1 MRHDLPK
8 RIQLHAPVK
17 RWYHNEHLREAIE
30 IVVLFA
36 AFMAAAKVVMW
47 AMAL

>member
-17 RWYHNEHLREAIE
+17 RWYQNDHLKEAIE

-36 AFMAAAKVVMW
+36 AFMASAYVIQW
-47 AMAL
+47 AMSL